1 MVEQQYKKVHEI
13 NRLNALV
20 NIKISLSFVRKHLYS
35 IKDIIAVSRAG
46 RSIIGWGGGAIFIY
60 SCSAQLISF
69 EIVIYILKSF
79 VFTVCEHEYMN
90 VAPPPPQLSIFRR
103 CKKDQ
108 VCCLKDGTDG
118 VVSTASTTTSN
129 PLPTLYCYDISGS
142 NDRGG

>member
-1 MVEQQYKKVHEI
+1 MVEQQYKKVNEI

-46 RSIIGWGGGAIFIY
+46 RSIIGGGGTIFIY
-60 SCSAQLISF
+60 LCSAQLISF

-90 VAPPPPQLSIFRR
+90 VAPPSNYRSSGAV
-103 CKKDQ
+103 KKT
-108 VCCLKDGTDG
+108 KY
-118 VVSTASTTTSN
+118 VV
-129 PLPTLYCYDISGS
+129 
-142 NDRGG
+142 